1 MNIQEYHSLILKKPA
16 KKPRK
21 QIEGK
26 HQRTLGG
33 LLNGRLKPLLNP
45 NLVFWTYS
53 PAGEKKSK
61 KTAVLQKIKGLQ
73 RGDFDYRFELR
84 DGDILRIVY
93 LETKTA
99 KGSLTPEQRLFKAR
113 HDGLLN
119 AKCYT
124 SKSVEESVEIL
135 EKENVLLKSQLSYLQ
150 CV

>member
-1 MNIQEYHSLILKKPA
+1 MNIQEYHNLTA

-26 HQRTLGG
+26 HQIGLGG
-33 LLNGRLKPLLNP
+33 LLNGRLKPRLNP

-53 PAGEKKSK
+53 GSGEKKGI
-61 KTAVLQKIKGLQ
+61 KTAVLQKRKGLQ

-84 DGDILRIVY
+84 DGDILRIIY
-93 LETKTA
+93 LETKTV
-99 KGSLTPEQRLFKAR
+99 KGSLTPEQRIFKAR

-135 EKENVLLKSQLSYLQ
+135 EKENILTKIPLSNT
-150 CV
+150 CI